1 MKLTD
6 REWKEFNF
14 IDIFIIKGGFYN
26 KKPPMEYGGNIPF
39 LGAVD
44 NNNGITEFYTLHNI
58 ATNSKVGY
66 GKNEPLSQ
74 KIYQGNCIC
83 VTNNGSVGY
92 AYYQKHIFTCS
103 HDINPLYLKD
113 VTLTENL
120 AMFLISAIEQQKM
133 CFKYSRKWRPKRM
146 RKSKIL
152 LPVNKNN
159 KPDYQ
164 FMEDY
169 VKEIMHRKRQ
179 EYIDYVQKILAGGG
193 KTKVIQSLMNKK
205 WKAFKISDIFE
216 IFAGKRLEN
225 KNQII
230 GNIPFIGAT
239 DSNNG
244 ITNFV
249 SNKNTSFDNNVL
261 GINYNGSVC
270 EAFYHPY
277 KCIFSDDVKRLH
289 LKNSRNTENVLL
301 FFSSIIKK
309 QKEKYRYAYKFNTE
323 RMKKQ
328 YIMLPVDDKGNPDY
342 EYMEYYT
349 QNKMFAKYND
359 YLQYANNLE

>member
-1 MKLTD
+1 MLMKLTD
-6 REWKEFNF
+6 REWKEFKVGNLFEIGKCKCSNVSLFKKGSIPYIGATNKNNGTISF
-14 IDIFIIKGGFYN
+14 IDSG
-26 KKPPMEYGGNIPF
+26 KKY
-39 LGAVD
+39 
-44 NNNGITEFYTLHNI
+44 IT
-58 ATNSKVGY
+58 K
-66 GKNEPLSQ
+66 
-74 KIYQGNCIC
+74 GNCIVFIC
-83 VTNNGSVGY
+83 DGQGSVGY
-92 AYYQKHIFTCS
+92 SIYKKENFVGSTTLKVGRNLLLNKYNALFFTTALDKNRS
-103 HDINPLYLKD
+103 IYSYGYKRNENRLKN
-113 VTLTENL
+113 EH
-120 AMFLISAIEQQKM
+120 
-133 CFKYSRKWRPKRM
+133 
-146 RKSKIL
+146 IL
-152 LPVNKNN
+152 LPITSKGE
-159 KPDYQ
+159 PDYK

-179 EYIDYVQKILAGGG
+179 EYIDYAQKILAGGG

-261 GINYNGSVC
+261 GINYNGSIC

>member
-6 REWKEFNF
+6 REWKEFWLTDF
-14 IDIFIIKGGFYN
+14 FDVELSKG
-26 KKPPMEYGGNIPF
+26 
-39 LGAVD
+39 D
-44 NNNGITEFYTLHNI
+44 NQAKLLQQGYYPLVSAGSLNNGICKYILEGDGKSERFSSNVLTIDMFGKVFYQPASFYAVSHGRVNILKPKFTTSKTLGLFLV
-58 ATNSKVGY
+58 AT
-66 GKNEPLSQ
+66 
-74 KIYQGNCIC
+74 
-83 VTNNGSVGY
+83 
-92 AYYQKHIFTCS
+92 
-103 HDINPLYLKD
+103 
-113 VTLTENL
+113 
-120 AMFLISAIEQQKM
+120 IEKR
-133 CFKYSRKWRPKRM
+133 FEGKYSFAVMCNQSRLQREK
-146 RKSKIL
+146 L
-152 LPVNKNN
+152 LFPTTQNGQ
-159 KPDYQ
+159 PDYQ

-179 EYIDYVQKILAGGG
+179 EYIDYAQKILAGGG
-193 KTKVIQSLMNKK
+193 KQILIKPLIGKK

-249 SNKNTSFDNNVL
+249 SNKNASFDNNVL

-289 LKNSRNTENVLL
+289 LKNYRNTENLLL

-323 RMKKQ
+323 RMRKQ

-349 QNKMFAKYND
+349 QNKMLAKYKD
-359 YLQYANNLE
+359 YLQYMECVSNMSSRVLNPFGSRI

>member
-179 EYIDYVQKILAGGG
+179 EYIDYVQKILAGG
-193 KTKVIQSLMNKK
+193 V
-205 WKAFKISDIFE
+205 
-216 IFAGKRLEN
+216 
-225 KNQII
+225 
-230 GNIPFIGAT
+230 
-239 DSNNG
+239 
-244 ITNFV
+244 
-249 SNKNTSFDNNVL
+249 
-261 GINYNGSVC
+261 
-270 EAFYHPY
+270 
-277 KCIFSDDVKRLH
+277 
-289 LKNSRNTENVLL
+289 
-301 FFSSIIKK
+301 K
-309 QKEKYRYAYKFNTE
+309 QK
-323 RMKKQ
+323 
-328 YIMLPVDDKGNPDY
+328 
-342 EYMEYYT
+342 
-349 QNKMFAKYND
+349 
-359 YLQYANNLE
+359 

>member
-6 REWKEFNF
+6 REWKEFKVGNLFEIGKCKCSNVSLFKKGSIPYIGATNKNNGTISF
-14 IDIFIIKGGFYN
+14 IDSG
-26 KKPPMEYGGNIPF
+26 KKY
-39 LGAVD
+39 
-44 NNNGITEFYTLHNI
+44 IT
-58 ATNSKVGY
+58 K
-66 GKNEPLSQ
+66 
-74 KIYQGNCIC
+74 GNCIVFIC
-83 VTNNGSVGY
+83 DGQGSVGY
-92 AYYQKHIFTCS
+92 SIYKKENFVGSTTLKVGRNLLLNKYNALFFTTALDKNRS
-103 HDINPLYLKD
+103 IYSYGYKRNENRLKN
-113 VTLTENL
+113 EH
-120 AMFLISAIEQQKM
+120 
-133 CFKYSRKWRPKRM
+133 
-146 RKSKIL
+146 IL
-152 LPVNKNN
+152 LPITSKGE
-159 KPDYQ
+159 PDYQ

-342 EYMEYYT
+342 EYMEQYAH
-349 QNKMFAKYND
+349 NKMLAKYKD

>member
-6 REWKEFNF
+6 REWKEFF
-14 IDIFIIKGGFYN
+14 IGGKQGIFDLRASYSGIDKNKLLIEQEDIVPYITRTDI
-26 KKPPMEYGGNIPF
+26 
-39 LGAVD
+39 
-44 NNNGITEFYTLHNI
+44 NNGISGFVGKKQQTKYCIDDPNVITIGLDTQTVFYQPYKFYTGQNI
-58 ATNSKVGY
+58 QVLSNAFLN
-66 GKNEPLSQ
+66 GKNALFIVQ
-74 KIYQGNCIC
+74 LLKIQLKKFNWGGNGA
-83 VTNNGSVGY
+83 TLGR
-92 AYYQKHIFTCS
+92 
-103 HDINPLYLKD
+103 LKK
-113 VTLTENL
+113 T
-120 AMFLISAIEQQKM
+120 
-133 CFKYSRKWRPKRM
+133 
-146 RKSKIL
+146 KIL
-152 LPVNKNN
+152 LPSNSKGE
-159 KPDYQ
+159 PDYQ

-193 KTKVIQSLMNKK
+193 KTEVIQSLMNKK